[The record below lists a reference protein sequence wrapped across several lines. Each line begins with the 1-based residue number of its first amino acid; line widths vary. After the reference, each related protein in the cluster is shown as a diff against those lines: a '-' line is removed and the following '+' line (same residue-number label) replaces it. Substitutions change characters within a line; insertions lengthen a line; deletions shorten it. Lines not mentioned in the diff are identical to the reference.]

1 MEKSRLAKI
10 VGVGLLGIFCL
21 PAIAQAQGGLIKAG
35 SKTISKTGFKT
46 VCKEAGCSLINAA
59 ELAGKVEKAVAE
71 ASKSA
76 KVGAEVAKPIVT
88 SSIRKPVVTTSKAS
102 EEIKRTMGTERRSSM
117 APAANKPLSSNQTKY
132 YSMANN
138 AEEIPTLVQKAEP
151 SKTDNLLELYKNK
164 DPKWED
170 IYWETTD
177 LEIPEIAAELDA
189 MMARHPEILKNPEY
203 ASEYEYSRHIIFE
216 TDADYTAD
224 QIAMVA
230 AMENKP
236 QWIVFAHRRSG
247 HTGNAMYYALKN
259 GHFQLADEIIK
270 MTSKSQ
276 DALYEALVLGD
287 EEMAEFIFKRYN
299 VDLAKVNFLDNPLIV
314 RMAAKS
320 AKGVEWL
327 LNHGASLY
335 QRGIHTVVSAAASN
349 GQVEL
354 LDMLAKKG
362 LDMNEGF
369 KNSHVFFHPN
379 SVQKL
384 IELGA
389 KVNGEILYRAE
400 NLLEFQRGDEEKF
413 RAVNKSIEIIKGAR

>member
-1 MEKSRLAKI
+1 MEKSHLTKAL
-10 VGVGLLGIFCL
+10 GVSLLGVFCL
-21 PAIAQAQGGLIKAG
+21 PLVAQAQTRGLIKAA
-35 SKTISKTGFKT
+35 
-46 VCKEAGCSLINAA
+46 CKEAGCPLISAA

-88 SSIRKPVVTTSKAS
+88 GSIKKPVVTISKSS
-102 EEIKRTMGTERRSSM
+102 EEIKRTMGTESRSSM

-138 AEEIPTLVQKAEP
+138 AEEIPMLTQKVAP
-151 SKTDNLLELYKNK
+151 VAKQTDPTYRLLELYKK
-164 DPKWED
+164 DDPKLED

-177 LEIPEIAAELDA
+177 LDIPEIAAELDA

-203 ASEYEYSRHIIFE
+203 ASEYEYSRHIMFE

-287 EEMAEFIFKRYN
+287 EEMAELIFKRYN
-299 VDLAKVNFLDNPLIV
+299 VDLEQVNFLDNPLIV

-327 LNHGASLY
+327 LDHGASLY
-335 QRGIHTVVSAAASN
+335 QRGIYTVVSAAASN
-349 GQVEL
+349 GQVEV

-362 LDMNEGF
+362 VDMNEGF

-389 KVNGEILYRAE
+389 KVNREILYRAE

>member
-1 MEKSRLAKI
+1 MEKSHLTKAL
-10 VGVGLLGIFCL
+10 GVSLLGVFCL
-21 PAIAQAQGGLIKAG
+21 PVVAQAQTRGLIKAA
-35 SKTISKTGFKT
+35 
-46 VCKEAGCSLINAA
+46 CKEAGCSLINAA
-59 ELAGKVEKAVAE
+59 ELAGKVEKAVRQ

-76 KVGAEVAKPIVT
+76 KIGAEVAKPIVT
-88 SSIRKPVVTTSKAS
+88 DNIRKPVVTISKAS
-102 EEIKRTMGTERRSSM
+102 EEIKRTMGTEPRSSM
-117 APAANKPLSSNQTKY
+117 VPAAKPLPSNQTNY

-138 AEEIPTLVQKAEP
+138 AEEIPTLVQKAEL

-189 MMARHPEILKNPEY
+189 LMARHPEILKNPEY

-247 HTGNAMYYALKN
+247 HIGNAMYYALKN

-299 VDLAKVNFLDNPLIV
+299 VDLEQVNFLDNPLIV

-335 QRGIHTVVSAAASN
+335 QRGIYTVVSAAASN
-349 GQVEL
+349 GQVEV

-369 KNSHVFFHPN
+369 ANPHVFFHPN
-379 SVQKL
+379 CVQKL

-389 KVNGEILYRAE
+389 KVNGKILYRAE
-400 NLLEFQRGDEEKF
+400 NLLEFQRVDEEKF
-413 RAVNKSIEIIKGAR
+413 RAVNESIEIIKGAR